1 MSSII
6 NPQRRQFLQYSF
18 FGVAAASL
26 PGISAAAMKQIKS
39 EPSPDFHPDVEIEF
53 TSRNAFM
60 PILSNGEKSK
70 VQKYYGK
77 LLKGPEN
84 TLQDLG
90 DNFLGPVM
98 NLVKG
103 QKVRVYYKNR
113 LNEPSIIHWHGLH
126 VPQASDGHPMYTIG
140 PGEQYVYEF
149 EVMNPAGTS
158 FYHSHAHEVTGD
170 QVYFG
175 LAGLIQVTDEAEKAL
190 GLPSGEYDVPL
201 VLQDRRF
208 DAKNQLRYVRGMHDK
223 MMGFL
228 GDKIIVNGKEDAEFS
243 VKTRAYRFRALNG
256 SNSRIYKLGW
266 DDGTPLT
273 AIGTDAHLLE
283 KPETRPYIM
292 LAPGERVDLWLDFSG
307 REVGSKLVL
316 YSLSYTGAMPPM
328 YERMRGM
335 QSDHGGMD
343 DDPANETRGMGMG
356 MGMMGGGMMSGGLA
370 QGAKFAVATFNV
382 TAAAEDSPKLP
393 TKLVAFDRLTEASVD
408 NAAKPIPIGISEK
421 PMRPQLNGKSFTL
434 DHVFDFEKVKL
445 GSIKKIKIFHDHG
458 PGGGQHGDAKMDHGA
473 KPKDDSAMQM
483 EHGADKQDDESMQDG
498 HGRGGMGKMGG
509 MRHGGGM
516 DMMSG
521 MQHDGDAQQANHE
534 GGMGMGRGM
543 RDRSGMRG
551 MRHGGDTDMQMGG
564 GMQEGDGMGMMG
576 GMNLSMAHPI
586 HLHGQ
591 QYQVLS
597 RKIGPMGSK
606 GYETV
611 KDGFIDSGWKDT
623 VLVMPG
629 EEVEIA
635 KPFQD
640 FKGLFLY
647 HCHNLEHENLGMMRQ
662 FLVE

>member
-1 MSSII
+1 MTKLI
-6 NPQRRQFLQYSF
+6 NQQRRQFLQYSF

-26 PGISAAAMKQIKS
+26 PGISAAAMKQIKN
-39 EPSPDFHPDVEIEF
+39 EPSPDFNPDVEIEF
-53 TSRNAFM
+53 TSRNAFV

-77 LLKGPEN
+77 LLKGPKD

-98 NLVKG
+98 NLIKG
-103 QKVRVYYKNR
+103 QKVRVYYRNR

-158 FYHSHAHEVTGD
+158 FYHSHAHEITGD

-175 LAGLIQVTDEAEKAL
+175 LAGLIKVTDDTEKAL

-292 LAPGERVDLWLDFSG
+292 LAPGERVDLWLDFSQ

-316 YSLSYTGAMPPM
+316 YSLPYTGAMPPM
-328 YERMRGM
+328 YERMHGM
-335 QSDHGGMD
+335 QSGHGGMD
-343 DDPANETRGMGMG
+343 DDPTNETRGMG

-382 TAAAEDSPKLP
+382 TATAEDSPKLP
-393 TKLVAFDRLTEASVD
+393 AKLVAFERLTEASVD

-445 GSIKKIKIFHDHG
+445 GSVKKIKIFHDHG
-458 PGGGQHGDAKMDHGA
+458 PGGGRHGDAKMDHGA

-483 EHGADKQDDESMQDG
+483 EHGADKQDDESMQGG

-516 DMMSG
+516 DMMGG
-521 MQHDGDAQQANHE
+521 MQHDGDTQQADHE
-534 GGMGMGRGM
+534 GGMAMGR
-543 RDRSGMRG
+543 GMRG
-551 MRHGGDTDMQMGG
+551 MRHGGDTDMQMGD
-564 GMQEGDGMGMMG
+564 GMQEGDGMGMGMMG